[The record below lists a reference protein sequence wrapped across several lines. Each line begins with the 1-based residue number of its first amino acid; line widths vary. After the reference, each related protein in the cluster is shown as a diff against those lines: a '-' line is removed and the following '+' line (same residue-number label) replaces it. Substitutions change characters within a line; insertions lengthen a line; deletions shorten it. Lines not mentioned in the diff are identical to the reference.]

1 MRSRVRT
8 GSVVQD
14 KRDKVWRFYWW
25 ENGKRRSK
33 VLGKFPTKVAAWSA
47 AKPLR
52 DDLERGAEP
61 SAPIVSSLIERYRAE
76 RMPTRTDTRRSYE
89 VWIRNHILPRWGE
102 CVITDLAAAAGGA
115 VACVSRARTKEQGAH
130 SGSAQHPLGL
140 RRLAR

>member
-33 VLGKFPTKVAAWSA
+33 ALGKFPTKVAAWSA

-52 DDLERGAEP
+52 DDLERGAQ
-61 SAPIVSSLIERYRAE
+61 PIRANREQPNRTLSGGENANTHRHKALI
-76 RMPTRTDTRRSYE
+76 
-89 VWIRNHILPRWGE
+89 
-102 CVITDLAAAAGGA
+102 
-115 VACVSRARTKEQGAH
+115 
-130 SGSAQHPLGL
+130 
-140 RRLAR
+140 